1 MIAYITKCF
10 GESLRRKEKIFDE
23 FYNLKSKEAQ
33 DIYLAVLL
41 KVKEFFSHIT
51 VKLKEEEKCQIQ
63 SGKLITTTK

>member
-1 MIAYITKCF
+1 MFWRVAKK
-10 GESLRRKEKIFDE
+10 KEKIFDE

-51 VKLKEEEKCQIQ
+51 LKLKEEEKCQI
-63 SGKLITTTK
+63 